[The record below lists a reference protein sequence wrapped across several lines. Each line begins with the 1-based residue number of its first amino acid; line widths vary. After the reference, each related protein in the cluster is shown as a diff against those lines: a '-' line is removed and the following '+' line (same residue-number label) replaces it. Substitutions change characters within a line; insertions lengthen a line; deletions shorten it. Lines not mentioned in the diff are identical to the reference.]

1 MKKKEETLSLLPFV
15 KEIKRYHLS
24 TFRSDLY
31 AAFAVALLAI
41 PQSIAYSLLAG
52 LPPIAGFYSAI
63 FGTIFA
69 STFGSSRHLISGPT
83 TGVAI
88 LIQTTIFDTLQNYFP
103 DAVGAERQQLVI
115 LILTHIVFII
125 AAVQIFSAFFNVGK
139 LLQFVSRSVVLGY
152 FAGITLAILA
162 NQLYYFAGVELGKEE
177 LLIFRLAY
185 FFTNLKAIKVGS
197 IIVGLVTLFLLI
209 FVKKKLPKY
218 PDALIA
224 LVVGSI
230 VAVLIN
236 NYFTKEFSVK
246 TFASTTD
253 SQSPSLLVSFPILQL
268 KIFKEVFFSSVAVA
282 FVAILEVFSVSRN
295 LAAKSGQNVRSNQEV
310 FGLGIS
316 NFILSFFLYV
326 IPASGSA
333 SRSVLNYESGAKTR
347 FSAVLSGVLIAILI
361 LVFWPLIRVIPF
373 ASLAAILLFTSI
385 KLINYESVKLC
396 FRASRG
402 DAIVYILT
410 MASCLVFNL
419 DIAFFVGIVISI
431 IFYLKRS
438 AEPHQVEYAF
448 DSAGRLAVVSPDEKK
463 RRKVRIIGVSGELF
477 FGTVDLFQNTMR
489 TIAKDQHVKVIVLRL
504 TGVYHVDASMCLAIL
519 MVYDYLKTTK
529 RYLVISGITQEVWA
543 VFSKT
548 SLIKKIGVEN
558 LFLSDEASPQLSTWK
573 ACLRAQDLL

>member
-1 MKKKEETLSLLPFV
+1 MKKKEETLSLFPFV
-15 KEIKRYHLS
+15 KEMRGYHLS

-69 STFGSSRHLISGPT
+69 SAFGSSRHLISGPT

-88 LIQTTIFDTLQNYFP
+88 LIQTTIIDTLQNYFP
-103 DAVGAERQQLVI
+103 NAVGVERQQLVI
-115 LILTHIVFII
+115 LILTHIIFVIG
-125 AAVQIFSAFFNVGK
+125 AVQIFSAFFNIGK

-152 FAGITLAILA
+152 FAGITLAIIA
-162 NQLYYFAGVELGKEE
+162 NQFYYFTGVELGSEE
-177 LLIFRLAY
+177 MLIFRLAY
-185 FFTNLKAIKVGS
+185 FFTHLNSIQIGS
-197 IIVGLVTLFLLI
+197 IIVGTITLGLLI
-209 FVKKKLPKY
+209 FMKKKLPKL
-218 PDALIA
+218 PDALLA
-224 LVVGSI
+224 LVIGSI
-230 VAVLIN
+230 FAYVIN
-236 NYFTKEFSVK
+236 RYLSQDLNVK
-246 TFASTTD
+246 TFASTMEI
-253 SQSPSLLVSFPILQL
+253 QSPSLLMGFPVLQL
-268 KIFKEVFFSSVAVA
+268 KVFKAVFFSSVAIS

-295 LAAKSGQNVRSNQEV
+295 LAAKSGQNVYSNQEV

-333 SRSVLNYESGAKTR
+333 SRSFLNYESGGKTR
-347 FSAVLSGVLIAILI
+347 VSAVLSGVLIAILI

-373 ASLAAILLFTSI
+373 ASLAAILLVTSI

-410 MASCLVFNL
+410 MASCLIFNL
-419 DIAFFVGIVISI
+419 DVAFFVGIVISI

-477 FGTVDLFQNTMR
+477 FGTVDLFQNTIR

-504 TGVYHVDASMCLAIL
+504 TGVYHVDASMCLAIS
-519 MVYDYLKTTK
+519 MINDYLKTTK
-529 RYLVISGITQEVWA
+529 RHLVISGITHEVWV

-548 SLIKKIGVEN
+548 KLIKKIGVEN
-558 LFLSDEASPQLSTWK
+558 LFLSDEVSPQLSTWK

>member
-1 MKKKEETLSLLPFV
+1 MKKKQESLSLLPFV
-15 KEIKRYHLS
+15 KEVRRYQLS
-24 TFRSDLY
+24 TFRADLY

-69 STFGSSRHLISGPT
+69 SAFGSSRHLISGPT

-88 LIQTTIFDTLQNYFP
+88 LIQTTIIDTLQNYYP
-103 DAVGAERQQLVI
+103 DAVGLERQELVI
-115 LILTHIVFII
+115 IILTHIIFII
-125 AAVQIFSAFFNVGK
+125 GAVQIFSAFFNVGK

-152 FAGITLAILA
+152 FAGITLAIVA
-162 NQLYYFAGVELGKEE
+162 NQIYYFAGVELGSEE
-177 LLIFRLAY
+177 KLIFRLGY
-185 FFTNLKAIKVGS
+185 FFTHLKSIEIGS
-197 IIVGLVTLFLLI
+197 IIVGIFTLALLI
-209 FVKKKLPKY
+209 FMKKKLPKY
-218 PDALIA
+218 PDALLA
-224 LVVGSI
+224 LVIGSI
-230 VAVLIN
+230 FSFIIN
-236 NYFTKEFSVK
+236 RYFIQEFNVK
-246 TFASTTD
+246 TFANTMDT
-253 SQSPSLLVSFPILQL
+253 QSPSLLIGFPILQF
-268 KIFKEVFFSSVAVA
+268 KIFKAVFLSSVAVA

-295 LAAKSGQNVRSNQEV
+295 LAAKSGQNVYSNQEV

-347 FSAVLSGVLIAILI
+347 FSAVLSGVLVAIII
-361 LVFWPLIRVIPF
+361 LVLWPLMRVIPF

-385 KLINYESVKLC
+385 KLINYENVKLC
-396 FRASRG
+396 FRASKG

-410 MASCLVFNL
+410 MASCLIFNL

-448 DSAGRLAVVSPDEKK
+448 DSAGRLTVVSPDEKK

-489 TIAKDQHVKVIVLRL
+489 TVAKNQHVKVIVLRL
-504 TGVYHVDASMCLAIL
+504 TGVYHVDASMCLAIS
-519 MVYDYLKTTK
+519 MINDYLKTTK
-529 RYLVISGITQEVWA
+529 RHLVISGITHEVWV

-548 SLIKKIGVEN
+548 KLIKEIGVEN
-558 LFLSDEASPQLSTWK
+558 LFLSNEASPQLSTWK
-573 ACLRAQDLL
+573 ACLRAQSLL